1 MKNKKK
7 VLKNKKILLGV
18 AGGVA
23 AYKSV
28 DLVRRLKDEGAS
40 VNVIMTDA
48 SKNFITPLSLE
59 IAAGNKVYSNLFD
72 DPMSHI
78 NLPKETDIMLIA
90 PATANIIG
98 KFANG
103 IADDLLSTCFL
114 SFKGRVVIAP
124 SMNWRMYD
132 NPIFQE
138 NLRRLTAYGIIQVGP
153 DKGTLACGEEGIGR
167 MADVSEI
174 IETIKSAF
182 SKKDFF
188 KKKVI
193 VTAGPT
199 REYLDPV
206 RFLSN
211 RSSGKMGY
219 ALARACI
226 RRGAE
231 VILVSGPSNIEK
243 PHGLKAFHTVETTR
257 EMRDEVFKS
266 LPATDVVIM
275 AAAPADFSPEKEEK
289 AKIEKSGRLSVN
301 FKSAP
306 DILSELGKL
315 KNKPFL
321 VGFAA
326 ETGRRL
332 DRAKEKL
339 IRKNADIVVFNDV
352 TAPCSGF
359 DVDTNKITIIRK
371 NKELSLPVMTKDN
384 AAEAIL
390 DAVSGAIGKQGGRQP
405 IRKLRAN
412 RRRR

>member
-1 MKNKKK
+1 VKDKKK
-7 VLKNKKILLGV
+7 VLKNKKVLLGV

-40 VNVIMTDA
+40 VTVIMTDA

-59 IAAGNKVYSNLFD
+59 IASGNRVYSGIFD
-72 DPMSHI
+72 NPISHI
-78 NLPKETDIMLIA
+78 ELPREADIMLIA

-114 SFKGRVVIAP
+114 SFKGKVVIAP

-138 NLRRLTAYGIIQVGP
+138 NLRRLISYGVIQTGP
-153 DKGTLACGEEGIGR
+153 DRGTLACGEEGTGR

-174 IETIKSAF
+174 IEAIKSAF
-182 SKKDFF
+182 SKKDLF
-188 KKKVI
+188 KKKI
-193 VTAGPT
+193 IITAGPT

-219 ALARACI
+219 SIARACI

-231 VILVSGPSNIEK
+231 VVLIAGPSCLEQ
-243 PHGLKAFHTVETTR
+243 PHGLKSFSRVETAQ
-257 EMRDEVFKS
+257 EMRDAMFKH
-266 LPATDVVIM
+266 LAGADVVIM
-275 AAAPADFSPEKEEK
+275 AAAPADFSPEKKEK
-289 AKIEKSGRLSVN
+289 AKIEKSSKLSVS
-301 FKSAP
+301 FKNTP
-306 DILSELGKL
+306 DILFDLGKL
-315 KNKPFL
+315 KNKPLL

-332 DRAKEKL
+332 DRAKKKL
-339 IRKNADIVVFNDV
+339 IQKNADIIVFNDV
-352 TAPCSGF
+352 AADGSGF
-359 DVDTNKITIIRK
+359 DVDTNEITIIRK
-371 NKELSLPVMTKDN
+371 NKELPLPLTTKDA

-390 DAVSGAIGKQGGRQP
+390 DAVSDAMKKHG
-405 IRKLRAN
+405 
-412 RRRR
+412 

>member
-40 VNVIMTDA
+40 VKVIMTDA

-59 IAAGNKVYSNLFD
+59 IASGNRVCSGVFD

-78 NLPKETDIMLIA
+78 NLPRDADMMLIA
-90 PATANIIG
+90 PATANIIA

-114 SFKGRVVIAP
+114 SFKGKVVIAP
-124 SMNWRMYD
+124 SMNWRIYD

-138 NLRRLTAYGIIQVGP
+138 NLGRLTALGVIRAGP
-153 DKGTLACGEEGIGR
+153 DKGTLACGEEGTGK

-174 IETIKSAF
+174 IEAIKSAF
-182 SKKDFF
+182 SKKDFL
-188 KKKVI
+188 KKRVI
-193 VTAGPT
+193 ITAGPT

-219 ALARACI
+219 AVARACI

-231 VILVSGPSNIEK
+231 VILVSGPSYLEQ
-243 PHGLKAFHTVETTR
+243 PRGLKAFYGVETAQK
-257 EMRDEVFKS
+257 MKDAIFKC
-266 LPATDVVIM
+266 LPGTDIVIM
-275 AAAPADFSPEKEEK
+275 AAAPADFSPEEKEK
-289 AKIEKSGRLSVN
+289 AKIDKLDKLSLN
-301 FKSAP
+301 LKNTP

-326 ETGRRL
+326 ETGGML
-332 DRAKEKL
+332 DRAKKKL
-339 IRKNADIVVFNDV
+339 IQKKADVIVFNNV
-352 TAPCSGF
+352 TAVGSGF
-359 DVDTNKITIIRK
+359 DVDTNEITIIRK
-371 NKELSLPVMTKDN
+371 NKELSLPLMTKDA

-390 DAVSGAIGKQGGRQP
+390 DAVSDAMGKRA
-405 IRKLRAN
+405 KSLRVESPA
-412 RRRR
+412 